1 MLWQTSNLYK
11 FGSHFVT
18 SIYWLLGGV
27 VGGATGAVARVTGW
41 EGKFGGCCPGWENTE
56 LDGDVAGGGG
66 CGEDAV
72 DGESFVNCVW
82 ADALARNSAAR
93 NCSKWN
99 CCRSWN
105 DSHSRYSILL
115 AHLQQSWSHVSHRR
129 AFGSHLGAL
138 WTDFAICNVGKL
150 IHCSRQTRNYREP
163 LFVLLWPLQQV
174 LHLFSLLFLV
184 ILGRLWPWS
193 AVPSCFISDL

>member
-18 SIYWLLGGV
+18 SLYWLLGGV

-99 CCRSWN
+99 CCRSWKKIN
-105 DSHSRYSILL
+105 LL
-115 AHLQQSWSHVSHRR
+115 QEI
-129 AFGSHLGAL
+129 
-138 WTDFAICNVGKL
+138 TYI
-150 IHCSRQTRNYREP
+150 
-163 LFVLLWPLQQV
+163 LWPHGNALV
-174 LHLFSLLFLV
+174 VFNRVTFVKYVVNKKEFSNHDTNA
-184 ILGRLWPWS
+184 ILKSNNS
-193 AVPSCFISDL
+193 AA